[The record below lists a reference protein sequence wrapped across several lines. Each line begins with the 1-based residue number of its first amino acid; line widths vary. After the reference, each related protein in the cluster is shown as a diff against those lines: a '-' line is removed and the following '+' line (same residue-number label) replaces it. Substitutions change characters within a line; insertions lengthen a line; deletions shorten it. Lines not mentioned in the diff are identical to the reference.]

1 MEYKVLDDQ
10 QIVEEYFNLATGQT
24 TKNCSWL
31 YGMVATYGLTPN
43 QLKGFIWNKDY
54 SIKLKD
60 KKRSIKPL
68 HPQWT
73 VLFNLKKKQSC
84 KEQDCFKYNEFKIK
98 ELIQAHKIRKN
109 FYRKSKLKQASPFP
123 VVAA

>member
-1 MEYKVLDDQ
+1 MEHKVPDDQ
-10 QIVEEYFNLATGQT
+10 QIVEEYFDLATRQK

-43 QLKGFIWNKDY
+43 QLEGFSWNKDY
-54 SIKLKD
+54 SIKVKD

-73 VLFNLKKKQSC
+73 VLFNLKQKQSC
-84 KEQDCFKYNEFKIK
+84 EEQDCFKYNELKIE
-98 ELIQAHKIRKN
+98 ELIQAHKIRRK
-109 FYRKSKLKQASPFP
+109 FYRQSKLRQASLFP
-123 VVAA
+123 AVAA

>member
-1 MEYKVLDDQ
+1 MEHIVPDDQ
-10 QIVEEYFNLATGQT
+10 QIVEEYFNLATRQT

-43 QLKGFIWNKDY
+43 QLEGFSWNTDY
-54 SIKLKD
+54 SIKVKD
-60 KKRSIKPL
+60 KKRAIKPL

-73 VLFNLKKKQSC
+73 VLFNLKEKQSC
-84 KEQDCFKYNEFKIK
+84 KEQDCFKYNELKIQ
-98 ELIQAHKIRKN
+98 ELLQAHKIRRN
-109 FYRKSKLKQASPFP
+109 FYRQSKLKQANLFP